1 MVKKLQKLSNE
12 KKKNSAELPRAIK
25 DSAQQI
31 WLAGLGAFAKAQEE
45 GSKVFESLVKEGLS
59 MQRKTQAVAEEKI
72 TEATSRVTHMAN
84 DIGSRAAGQWDKLES
99 IFEDRV
105 AKALSRLGVPTSRDL
120 DALNARID
128 ALAKS
133 VGKAPPAAKAEAKPA
148 AKKAATAKAAPA
160 PKQAAA
166 KPAAKPAPKKAAP
179 KPAAEKAASKPAAKK
194 PAAKRPPFPQVAP
207 RNAGAEPAT
216 AAPADTPA
224 SA

>member
-128 ALAKS
+128 ALTKS

-148 AKKAATAKAAPA
+148 AKKAATAKVAPA

-166 KPAAKPAPKKAAP
+166 KSAPKKAAP
-179 KPAAEKAASKPAAKK
+179 KPATEKATSKPAAKK

-207 RNAGAEPAT
+207 RNAGTEPAA